1 MPVAD
6 EQLMLDYAAG
16 DTAAFDALYERH
28 RGRLYRFVRRSVND
42 AAHADELYQDVWM
55 RIVEAR
61 VRYSPQ
67 ARFTTWMY
75 TIAHNRIVDH
85 WRAKGLV
92 SVSLDEEREVPLEID
107 AGPAADPARIAQG
120 REALAR
126 FGDAL
131 AALPLAQREAFLLHE
146 EAGLS
151 AAEIAEASSI
161 SMEAAKSPLRYAMN
175 KLREA
180 IGDD

>member
-16 DTAAFDALYERH
+16 DAAAFEALYARH
-28 RGRLYRFVRRSVND
+28 KGPLYRFVRRSVKD
-42 AAHADELYQDVWM
+42 AAHADELFQDIWM

-75 TIAHNRIVDH
+75 TIAHNRLVDH
-85 WRAKGLV
+85 WRAKGL
-92 SVSLDEEREVPLEID
+92 SLVSLDEDAEAPLEID
-107 AGPAADPARIAQG
+107 AGPASDPRRIAEG

-126 FGDAL
+126 FAGAL

-146 EAGLS
+146 EAGMT
-151 AAEIAEASSI
+151 AAQIAEATGTNTD
-161 SMEAAKSPLRYAMN
+161 AAKSRLRYAMD

-180 IGDD
+180 MGDD

>member
-1 MPVAD
+1 MAVAD

-16 DTAAFDALYERH
+16 DAAAFEALYARH
-28 RGRLYRFVRRSVND
+28 KGPLYRFVRRSVKD
-42 AAHADELYQDVWM
+42 AAQADELFQDVWM

-75 TIAHNRIVDH
+75 TIAHNRLVDH
-85 WRAKGLV
+85 WRAKGL
-92 SVSLDEEREVPLEID
+92 SLVSLDGDEDGPMEID
-107 AGPAADPARIAQG
+107 AGPAANPQRVAEG

-126 FGDAL
+126 FATAL

-146 EAGLS
+146 EAGMT
-151 AAEIAEASSI
+151 AAQIAEATGSN
-161 SMEAAKSPLRYAMN
+161 MEAAKSRLRYAMD

-180 IGDD
+180 MGDD

>member
-16 DTAAFDALYERH
+16 DAAAFDALYARH
-28 RGRLYRFVRRSVND
+28 KGPLYRLMRRSVHD

-55 RIVEAR
+55 RVIEAR

-67 ARFTTWMY
+67 ARFTTWLY
-75 TIAHNRIVDH
+75 TIAHNRLVDH

-92 SVSLDEEREVPLEID
+92 SVSLDEERAVPLEID
-107 AGPAADPARIAQG
+107 AGPAADPMRVAEG

-126 FGDAL
+126 FGAAL
-131 AALPLAQREAFLLHE
+131 EALPLAQREAFLMHE
-146 EAGLS
+146 EGGLG
-151 AAEIAEASSI
+151 AAEIAQASGI
-161 SMEAAKSPLRYAMN
+161 TMEAAKSRLRYAMN
-175 KLREA
+175 KLRQA
-180 IGDD
+180 LGDE